1 MLTESLPASWQV
13 GQPLQGGVLCV
24 RCAQSPAPKLFTDGT
39 LFSAITH
46 IHRFVHSDADR
57 KILRESKGIGT
68 ERTRNAIIERL
79 KQRRYVVREKNG
91 ALRPT
96 ERGIELIRKCP
107 RALSDPVTTA
117 K

>member
-13 GQPLQGGVLCV
+13 GQPLKGGVAHV
-24 RCAQSPAPKLFTDGT
+24 RCAQTTPPKRFTDGT
-39 LFSAITH
+39 PISAMTH

-68 ERTRNAIIERL
+68 DRTRDVMMPRV
-79 KQRRYVVREKNG
+79 KQRRFVVRVNNNDM
-91 ALRPT
+91 RTT

-107 RALSDPVTTA
+107 
-117 K
+117 

>member
-13 GQPLQGGVLCV
+13 GQPLKGGVARV
-24 RCAQSPAPKLFTDGT
+24 RCAQTTPPKRFTEGT
-39 LFSAITH
+39 RISAMPNIN
-46 IHRFVHSDADR
+46 RFVHSAADR
-57 KILRESKGIGT
+57 RFLRGSKGIGT

-107 RALSDPVTTA
+107 RALSDP
-117 K
+117 

>member
-13 GQPLQGGVLCV
+13 GQPLKGGVAHV
-24 RCAQSPAPKLFTDGT
+24 RCVQTTPPKRFTDGT
-39 LFSAITH
+39 LISAMTH

-57 KILRESKGIGT
+57 KILRES
-68 ERTRNAIIERL
+68 
-79 KQRRYVVREKNG
+79 NG

-117 K
+117 KWETALGLIEQGKMAPQS